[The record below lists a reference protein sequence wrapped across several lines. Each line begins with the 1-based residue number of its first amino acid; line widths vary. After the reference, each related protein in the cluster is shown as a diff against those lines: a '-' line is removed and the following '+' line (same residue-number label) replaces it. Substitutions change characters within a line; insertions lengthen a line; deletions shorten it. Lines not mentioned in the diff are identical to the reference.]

1 MTRNSQHRSRQ
12 SCITTREVT
21 LALNDMKRTAS
32 SACANG
38 ALHSLLPARRASR
51 QNPAETQTEFHVPV
65 TRGQRSLS
73 FFPARRE
80 APAFPLLA
88 TKTRIVP
95 VTSEKRSLSYL
106 PARREAPAFSLL
118 ATKTRIVPVTSE
130 TFFSVLLPAHRAS
143 RPNPAETQRESHG
156 PVTTRSCPHDT
167 LASTVPHTGPAYR
180 PPHTAKRPRSPNGY
194 EAAQSNGGYRP
205 TGYSLS
211 PPVAL
216 VALIAAAVSLASCH
230 TQSVKAG

>member
-73 FFPARRE
+73 FF
-80 APAFPLLA
+80 
-88 TKTRIVP
+88 
-95 VTSEKRSLSYL
+95 

-230 TQSVKAG
+230 TQSVKAGWS